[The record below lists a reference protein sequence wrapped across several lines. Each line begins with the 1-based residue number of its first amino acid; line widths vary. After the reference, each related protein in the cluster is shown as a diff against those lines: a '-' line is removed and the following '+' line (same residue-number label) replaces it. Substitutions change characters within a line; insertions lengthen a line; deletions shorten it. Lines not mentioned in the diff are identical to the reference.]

1 MPQNQL
7 QDFIF
12 EHIASTPQK
21 RITFAEYMDLVL
33 YQPEYGYYS
42 AGKVKIGSQGDFFT
56 SASLGSYFGELLA
69 KQFAEMWKTLDCP
82 RPFTLLEMGAGQGLL
97 ANDILHYLH
106 LHHQDFWANLQ
117 YIIVEQAP
125 AFISEQQKLLQPWQ
139 EKGLNI
145 SWHSWSEI
153 PENSIIGC
161 CFSNE
166 LVDAFPVHRITVKE
180 GKLQEIYVEVS
191 GDKLIEIADEIS
203 TDKLTEYFQLIDI
216 NLPSQ
221 AYPEGY
227 FTEVKLAALD
237 WLETVAKRL
246 QKGYLLTIDYG
257 YPAQR
262 YYSPQRREGTLKC
275 YYQHRHHNNPYVNLG
290 SQDLT
295 CHVDFTALEIQGEKC
310 GLPKVDFTKQAL
322 FLMALGLGDRLANLT
337 NTKLDLNTMLKRRNA
352 LQQLIDPTGLG
363 NFGVLLQATPN
374 CQDFDLTGFPDIP

>member
-1 MPQNQL
+1 M
-7 QDFIF
+7 
-12 EHIASTPQK
+12 
-21 RITFAEYMDLVL
+21 
-33 YQPEYGYYS
+33 
-42 AGKVKIGSQGDFFT
+42 
-56 SASLGSYFGELLA
+56 
-69 KQFAEMWKTLDCP
+69 
-82 RPFTLLEMGAGQGLL
+82 
-97 ANDILHYLH
+97 
-106 LHHQDFWANLQ
+106 
-117 YIIVEQAP
+117 EQAP

-166 LVDAFPVHRITVKE
+166 LVDAFPVHRVTVKE
-180 GKLQEIYVEVS
+180 GKLQEIYVTVS
-191 GDKLIEIADEIS
+191 GDKLVEVADEIS
-203 TDKLTEYFQLIDI
+203 TDKLTQYFQLIDI
-216 NLPSQ
+216 NLPSL

-227 FTEVKLAALD
+227 FTEVNLVALNWLA
-237 WLETVAKRL
+237 TVAKRL

-290 SQDLT
+290 SQDIT

-363 NFGVLLQATPN
+363 NFGVLLQATAD
-374 CQDFDLTGFPDIP
+374 CQNFDLTGFPDIP